1 MSIYKLSCVSHPDFE
16 TPAQHF
22 PSDPIPEP
30 GTYKFKNQIVD
41 HFKLH
46 VRLNC
51 KLTVNGNFQYT
62 FVHTGENRMRL
73 FAILFKRKS
82 NIIEWI

>member
-1 MSIYKLSCVSHPDFE
+1 MSIYKLSCVLHPDSE

-22 PSDPIPEP
+22 PSGPIHEP
-30 GTYKFKNQIVD
+30 DTYKFKNQIAD

-51 KLTVNGNFQYT
+51 ELTVNGNFQYT
-62 FVHTGENRMRL
+62 FVHSGEN
-73 FAILFKRKS
+73 ILPFDLRG
-82 NIIEWI
+82 NQVL